1 MSWFFRQSQP
11 GYVGSNVQIGSYNV
25 HIESVL
31 AEGGFSIVYLANAKI
46 PNSKSTKAAL
56 KRMFVND
63 EETLAGCKNEIQVMR
78 KLTGHKNIVR
88 YMAHKITCLKN
99 GTHEVLVLIEY
110 CSRGHVLDFM
120 NKRLNSGFT
129 EEEVM
134 KIFCDVVEAVAKM
147 HQSNPPFAHRDLK
160 VENVLIHDSGR
171 YVLCDF
177 GSASSRILE
186 PDKNGVSTVEEE
198 ITKFTTV
205 QYRSPEMVDLYSGFP
220 IGPKSDIWALGVLLY
235 HLCFFN
241 LPFSTTLSIQTGE
254 ISVPDNSPFSVEI
267 HRIIQFCLTVDVQ
280 RRPDI
285 WQLAEA
291 VFAHAKRQNP
301 VHNRNNSPS
310 IDLLTISPLMNATQL
325 AQFKED
331 QRRQQKDASNQQN
344 QQGNFA
350 NATIAPRQRPNPKRP
365 PSPKEM
371 VNRAESALQILQKQ
385 MADIKVTY
393 AQLPATDSRRIKL
406 ENDAATIKIKYQKI
420 LDLRNENRS
429 RLANSSSTTFNPS
442 QQSANF
448 RQNPPR
454 AEIPPPKIPPKIHQG
469 NAPEIHT
476 NHHLTHRRVLSD
488 PSTIQEI
495 QSQQLQQQ
503 RQNQMAS
510 SQTFTTGLSAFQQPV
525 IPDQMSSFASD
536 STIDS
541 VSTVRLA
548 NSPSEKDDDAFDAF
562 LEKRKNLSDAP
573 TNFKCEKG
581 PVYQALYSNGTSESQ
596 PETNG
601 GWVKDPEDTDDS
613 SSVSDSSESR
623 SVKSDSED
631 ADALIDSSDDDF
643 PQVRQMRSQTCPNLS
658 DSVNLALNR
667 EEDPFSMAPFPAA
680 AIPPQIKEND
690 PWGDNLPQSRP
701 PISKTNPFRMGAFS
715 GPLESSNDA
724 DPFNNAPFPAT

>member
-46 PNSKSTKAAL
+46 QNAKSSKAAL

-63 EETLAGCKNEIQVMR
+63 EETLNGCKNEIQVMR

-120 NKRLNSGFT
+120 NKRLSTGFT
-129 EEEVM
+129 EDEVM
-134 KIFCDVVEAVAKM
+134 RIFCDVVEAVAKM
-147 HQSNPPFAHRDLK
+147 HHSNPPIAHRDLK
-160 VENVLIHDSGR
+160 VENVLIHDQGR
-171 YVLCDF
+171 YLLCDF
-177 GSASSRILE
+177 GSASSRMLE
-186 PDKNGVSTVEEE
+186 PDKNGVSAVEEE
-198 ITKFTTV
+198 ISKLTTV
-205 QYRSPEMVDLYSGFP
+205 QYRSPEMVDLYSGFA

-254 ISVPDNSPFSVEI
+254 ISVPDNSPFSIEI
-267 HRIIQFCLTVDVQ
+267 HRIIQFCLTVDVA

-291 VFAHAKRQNP
+291 VFSHAKRPNP
-301 VHNRNNSPS
+301 VKNRNNSVPT
-310 IDLLTISPLMNATQL
+310 DLLTIPPLMNASQL

-331 QRRQQKDASNQQN
+331 QRRLQKDTSNSQN
-344 QQGNFA
+344 QQGA
-350 NATIAPRQRPNPKRP
+350 TTIAPRQRPNPKRP

-385 MADIKVTY
+385 MADIKLQY

-406 ENDAATIKIKYQKI
+406 ENDAATIKVKYQKI

-429 RLANSSSTTFNPS
+429 RLANSSSTTFSN
-442 QQSANF
+442 QAANSSLH
-448 RQNPPR
+448 QIPPR
-454 AEIPPPKIPPKIHQG
+454 SEIPPPKIPPKRNQ
-469 NAPEIHT
+469 PEIHT

-495 QSQQLQQQ
+495 QNQQMQQ
-503 RQNQMAS
+503 RQNQISS
-510 SQTFTTGLSAFQQPV
+510 SQTFTTGLSAFQQPPIV
-525 IPDQMSSFASD
+525 DNMSSFASD

-548 NSPSEKDDDAFDAF
+548 HSPTEKDDDAFDAF

-581 PVYQALYSNGTSESQ
+581 PVYQALYSNGTSDGQ

-613 SSVSDSSESR
+613 SSASVSSESR

-631 ADALIDSSDDDF
+631 ADALIDSSDDEF
-643 PQVRQMRSQTCPNLS
+643 TQVRQMRSQTCPNLS
-658 DSVNLALNR
+658 DSITSSLAQDD
-667 EEDPFSMAPFPAA
+667 DPFLMAPFPAA
-680 AIPPQIKEND
+680 AIQPLSGND
-690 PWGDNLPQSRP
+690 PWGENLPQSRP

-715 GPLESSNDA
+715 GTTESSNDA